1 MLRDESGD
9 GTYYTYDTYMG
20 LTDYNHL
27 RELLG
32 YEKVEL
38 GQSQYL
44 VQIKPR
50 LERPAGSSSSSFS
63 CSPKGACPSR
73 SATNSA

>member
-50 LERPAGSSSSSFS
+50 LERSTEFS
-63 CSPKGACPSR
+63 
-73 SATNSA
+73 